1 MMVMLTSRFRIFCA
15 KSTTE
20 MLIRSFL
27 IGGIF
32 VFLYE
37 LKKVK
42 NGVNMNPTPLSK
54 NAANLSS
61 NSIVWR
67 FFSKSISNILRCF
80 FRITKI
86 CSHCEY
92 SHTHTHWFGFSST
105 YFFPSIYT
113 YHLNVLIFYWVRWG
127 LFNIKYWKR
136 FIFWSL
142 FYLFIYIWLEMKNF
156 FSQKK
161 GTSF

>member
-1 MMVMLTSRFRIFCA
+1 MMMVMLTSRLRIFCA

-27 IGGIF
+27 IGGILE
-32 VFLYE
+32 FLYE

-67 FFSKSISNILRCF
+67 YFLMSIQIYLDVYLESQKFVHTANIL
-80 FRITKI
+80 
-86 CSHCEY
+86 
-92 SHTHTHWFGFSST
+92 SHTHTH
-105 YFFPSIYT
+105 
-113 YHLNVLIFYWVRWG
+113 
-127 LFNIKYWKR
+127 
-136 FIFWSL
+136 
-142 FYLFIYIWLEMKNF
+142 
-156 FSQKK
+156 
-161 GTSF
+161 